1 MRWIKPNLRN
11 SIYSLLGGPPPPVSE
26 STLESR
32 TEEIRQAMLDVLG
45 QVDTADLSSIQ
56 RRIRFASDIEAL
68 WYLRGDLMAT
78 LSAGQGE
85 LAARDQI
92 GSLTLMFDG
101 LLPHGLKRPR
111 SRATV

>member
-11 SIYSLLGGPPPPVSE
+11 SIYSLLGGPPPQVSE

-32 TEEIRQAMLDVLG
+32 TEEIRQAMLDVLSQAG
-45 QVDTADLSSIQ
+45 AGDLLPIQ
-56 RRIRFASDIEAL
+56 RRIRFASDIEGL

-78 LSAGQGE
+78 LSSIQGE
-85 LAARDQI
+85 MAARNQV
-92 GSLTLMFDG
+92 GALTVMFDG
-101 LLPHGLKRPR
+101 LLPHGLNKQR